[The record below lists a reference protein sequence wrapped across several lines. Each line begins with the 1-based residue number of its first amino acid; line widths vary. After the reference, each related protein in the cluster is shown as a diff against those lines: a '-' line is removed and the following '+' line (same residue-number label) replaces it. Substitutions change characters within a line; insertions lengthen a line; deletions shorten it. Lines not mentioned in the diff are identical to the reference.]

1 MKTKLLKLA
10 LFAVATVLPLGA
22 NAATETYNFTGFTN
36 NTTTTANTE
45 SKGKVNNVNINLLQ
59 IGTETFNNRFAVSR
73 VGGDAGSAWVAKNWN
88 DQTGLYTVYND
99 RYFTILNLNDGDQ
112 ITITWT
118 TDDDGTLKFFD
129 APAIAGKAA
138 NDAIESGTTYTISTS
153 ETSVNVNLYADGSG
167 KGDNTKLYIKSVV
180 IKTPTASETVAIGQG
195 IESYNLEAVA
205 STTNITAIDPITADS
220 KVYSRFST
228 QQQNCFQ
235 ISGKG
240 WGFQVNY
247 NKWFSINSL
256 KAGDKVWIRYTKS
269 DGQTVNFEDASLI
282 GETGTVELASETWY
296 TLAKDADKL
305 KLVNQVNTNGKKAN
319 YLEVKIMSIDAAV
332 TAGTLVSNTALD
344 FTGTA
349 VSAYYASAANA
360 GTVTFTQINKVAAG
374 TPIYIKAASAGIYE
388 IPALDDDA
396 DATPGNL
403 LKGSATNTTDLRST
417 DGTKY
422 YVFGVL
428 NDEAGFYSVSTE
440 GTLTSA
446 AGKAYLEL
454 TAEQAGQAAQ
464 ASARSIRMVF
474 DDVTGINTV
483 KENDG
488 NETGD
493 NIWYTLQGARVAKPT
508 HGIYIRN
515 GKKIF
520 IK

>member
-10 LFAVATVLPLGA
+10 LFAVASVLSLGA
-22 NAATETYNFTGFTN
+22 SAATEKYNFTGFTH
-36 NTTTTANTE
+36 NTTTTGGTDG
-45 SKGKVNNVNINLLQ
+45 KGRVNGKDINLLQ

-73 VGGDAGSAWVAKNWN
+73 VGEADVTKGWVAQNEGGKN
-88 DQTGLYTVYND
+88 GLYTLWNN

-112 ITITWT
+112 IKITWS
-118 TDDDGTLKFFD
+118 TDGDGTLKFYD
-129 APAIAGKAA
+129 APAIEGKSA
-138 NDAIESGTTYTISTS
+138 NDAVESSITYTISTS
-153 ETSVNVNLYADGSG
+153 QASVNVNLFADGSG
-167 KGDNTKLYIKSVV
+167 MNTALYIKSVV
-180 IKTPTASETVAIGQG
+180 IKTQIASETVAIGQG

-205 STTNITAIDPITADS
+205 KTNDITAIDPITADGT
-220 KVYSRFST
+220 VYSRFST

-235 ISGKG
+235 ISGSG
-240 WGFQVNY
+240 YGFQVNY
-247 NKWFSINSL
+247 NKWFSINNL

-305 KLVNQVNTNGKKAN
+305 KLVNQVNTNGLKAN

-332 TAGTLVSNTALD
+332 TAGTLVSSTPLN
-344 FTGTA
+344 FTDTP
-349 VSAYYASAANA
+349 VSAYYASDASE
-360 GTVTFTQINKVAAG
+360 GTVTFTKINKVAAG
-374 TPIYIKAASAGIYE
+374 TPIYIKAASAGTYD
-388 IPALDDDA
+388 IPALEDDA
-396 DATPGNL
+396 DATMGNL
-403 LKGSATNTTDLRST
+403 LKGSATNTTSLQST

-428 NDEAGFYSVSTE
+428 DDEAGFYPVSTT

-454 TAEQAGQAAQ
+454 TAAQ
-464 ASARSIRMVF
+464 ASLEARSIRMVF
-474 DDVTGINTV
+474 DEVTGINTV
-483 KENDG
+483 KENEG